1 MTETR
6 ELAPPVRHG
15 EVLCV
20 PELRGWME
28 LAEQTAGRLEG
39 ASVRGEPLGRLRGQ
53 ARAELVQRASELL
66 GRWDLPVPEASPS
79 GPWVVTG
86 HQPTLFH
93 PGIWIK
99 TWGVNACCARGA
111 VGLNVVVDS
120 DACEAWKARVPRR
133 DGILRPVERTLVV
146 GGREVPFE
154 AVPPPEEGAWRSF
167 CGQLREDL
175 ATLQAPALLD
185 RLSLAEEVGV
195 GCLSRV
201 RHLGEFGAALRR
213 RLENASVP
221 VRYLEVTTSEL
232 ARTEAFRR
240 FAGWIVQDAE
250 WFWTCHNGALDR
262 YRREQGL
269 RSAAQPFPNLRRQD
283 GLVELPFWLVRGGR
297 RRSVWARPGSPPV
310 LVCEG
315 QVVGDLQEVSREL
328 RPRALTLT
336 LFLRLVVA
344 DLFVHGLGG
353 ARYDRVTD
361 RVLQEFFGISAPPF
375 AVLTGTFH
383 LPLARHPDP
392 RAEYAAVH
400 RLWLDLQHNP
410 DRHLSAEGEAEPLV
424 REKWRCIQALQSP
437 DLPRRDRRELTQRIR
452 LLNQALR
459 QHLEARIREVQGQL
473 VALRREVE
481 EHEAATDR
489 AYSFVLFDP
498 EEVRR
503 PLGACSETPSAGGS
517 GPQGPGGGVRRR
529 SATEGVRCG
538 R

>member
-1 MTETR
+1 MTETWQLR
-6 ELAPPVRHG
+6 APVRHG
-15 EVLCV
+15 EVLCI
-20 PELRGWME
+20 PELRGWLE
-28 LAEQTAGRLEG
+28 LAGEVARHLEG
-39 ASVRGEPLGRLRGQ
+39 AYVRDEPLGRVRAQ
-53 ARAELVQRASELL
+53 ARGELAQRASDLV
-66 GRWDLPVPEASPS
+66 GRWNLPVPDVPSS

-99 TWGVNACCARGA
+99 TCSVNVCCARGA

-120 DACEAWKARVPRR
+120 DACEAWGARVPRR
-133 DGILRPVERTLVV
+133 NGVLHAVDRTLVA
-146 GGREVPFE
+146 GGPEVPFE
-154 AVPPPEEGAWRSF
+154 AAPPPEEGAWRGF

-185 RLSLAEEVGV
+185 RLSLAEEAGAD
-195 GCLSRV
+195 CLRSV

-213 RLENASVP
+213 RLENTYGP

-232 ARTEAFRR
+232 ARTQAFRR

-250 WFWTCHNGALDR
+250 WFWTCHNQALDS
-262 YRREQGL
+262 YRWKQGL

-297 RRSVWARPGSPPV
+297 RRPVWVRPGCPPL
-310 LVCEG
+310 LVSEG
-315 QVVGDLQEVSREL
+315 QVVGDLQEVSHEL
-328 RPRALTLT
+328 RPRALVLT

-361 RVLQEFFGISAPPF
+361 RVLEEFFGISPPPF

-410 DRHLSAEGEAEPLV
+410 DRHLPAEGEVKLLV
-424 REKWRCIQALQSP
+424 QEKWRCIQSLHDP
-437 DLPRRDRRELTQRIR
+437 DLPRKNRRQLTQRIR
-452 LLNQALR
+452 SLNEALR
-459 QHLEARIREVQGQL
+459 QHLEGRIREAQEQL
-473 VALRREVE
+473 AALRREVD

-489 AYSFVLFDP
+489 SYSLLLFDP
-498 EEVRR
+498 EEVH
-503 PLGACSETPSAGGS
+503 
-517 GPQGPGGGVRRR
+517 R
-529 SATEGVRCG
+529 SLARTEGVRCG
-538 R
+538 P